1 MDREGLVRVPHRDV
15 QLRNL
20 AVTEVALLCLVPL
33 ATEAEVFSGTATV
46 GT

>member
-20 AVTEVALLCLVPL
+20 AVTEPAPLCLVPL
-33 ATEAEVFSGTATV
+33 ATEAEVFSGTATE